1 MGPLITS
8 LGDLVDHRT
17 DRGRVYDVLI
27 ILYIIG
33 DDRLNRLRSHELQ
46 LDFKNRNKVTT
57 HI

>member
-8 LGDLVDHRT
+8 LGDLVDHVI
-17 DRGRVYDVLI
+17 DRGRVNDVLI
-27 ILYIIG
+27 NRYIIG

-46 LDFKNRNKVTT
+46 LDFKNLNKVTT